1 MLVANLLKNTLFI
14 LSNLFEAVAFIIKR
28 KKRTKA
34 NKKSVYKK
42 NNSYVKVKL
51 CSLCERTVGVS
62 IKCNGQFKSHFVGF
76 QLISISILR

>member
-42 NNSYVKVKL
+42 I
-51 CSLCERTVGVS
+51 T
-62 IKCNGQFKSHFVGF
+62 IM
-76 QLISISILR
+76 